1 MGVMYDYFSADS
13 DELAAATIDVPG
25 GPAGSGPAP
34 PMPVREIIR
43 RHGREALSELMKP
56 RVRLAETGLHVVATK
71 GFDATSDLGMIE
83 EFLSGI
89 PYDTI
94 LARPRTSHVLAER
107 HDGENLVLTISD
119 ELRQVLAASS
129 ATELSAAAER
139 FIEWNGRGNAWAP
152 ADLLIELSALARGAI
167 ERGEH
172 LYCWVCV

>member
-119 ELRQVLAASS
+119 
-129 ATELSAAAER
+129 
-139 FIEWNGRGNAWAP
+139 
-152 ADLLIELSALARGAI
+152 
-167 ERGEH
+167 
-172 LYCWVCV
+172 